1 MANIGPTSAF
11 YNVETSV
18 TRSQIEINKSL
29 ERIATGK
36 QIANLGDG
44 AAVANMVDEFRLDFV
59 GTKAGIKS
67 AAVVMGYLE
76 TGMRVLNSAGTL
88 LSRLQELA
96 VLGASDLNTTQDHEA
111 VNTEA
116 EAIAQEFNRL
126 MSNNSYKGKNI
137 FVDTTGSE
145 HLSMGSQNSAMTF
158 GIGKIDYSNLFGT
171 ARSVEE
177 GLPNAGQVVNLTSLP
192 SDAVLSA
199 LIELETK
206 IAEQYLEVA
215 VSSNLAQEDNLSLNN
230 TANVTI
236 DENNVI
242 SYNFNHA
249 DHGNVSIEIGEIDP
263 TSDGSQGVLKINFY
277 DDATIPDSGNL
288 VNGDFESGTSSAFG
302 VPTEV
307 YSNAGFEHRVGMVN
321 TFEVQNAGNGYVEF
335 NDTLSTLL
343 TRGSNTYSIS
353 FDSNGAGTGFRAN
366 VLVADDGS
374 LSIAE
379 VLDKGQGYS
388 IGEILTVAQDARGIA
403 LAGSDFSI
411 SITSTL
417 SSNDTDPGRNADNI
431 HEVTQP
437 NFQSVTYTVENG
449 PDGRYD
455 WGESYIEGTAQKIA
469 TNDGTGNITNYIH
482 AVAGNYASD
491 IVTIDGVAQ
500 PLFTDVYENDDV
512 AAGVLIVEN
521 FIPTFAQ
528 DDAILEQVSVADYVA
543 NTGGNNNG
551 TETAFYAINPVDG
564 QRVTTNWTYDE
575 YTTGVSDGSIISTGA
590 TVTQQISGVTNILAD
605 DYDGGGPQFIDT
617 PNFGIG
623 VIAVGDELPTDN
635 VVYNLE
641 NSSGIYDW
649 GGGSYTN
656 GSIVKDPTGSDF
668 TINIRH
674 AVDGVYTFDV
684 SGTDFDPAD
693 LNYSAGDE
701 ALEFVTWADQFDP
714 DNPPVGSTVYRTDI
728 RHDADGTY
736 TFDVSGSDFN
746 PADLNYSAGDDRLE
760 FFAWADQFDPDS
772 PPAGSTVYRTDIRHV
787 ADGTYTFD
795 VSGTDFNPADLNY
808 SAGDDPLEFV
818 TWADQFDPD
827 NPPAGSTVYRTNNR
841 HDADGAYTFDVS
853 GTNFNPVGLNYNAG
867 DVRLE
872 FVTWADQFDPD
883 NPPAGSIVYRTDD
896 ELATPAFFTRAEEAT
911 PAFFTRAEEATPEFF
926 TRTEEATPLF
936 FTRAEEATPEFFT
949 RIDDALAAPEFFTRS
964 AGTVSYSNSVSHYE
978 RPVITDYDRQEITG
992 YSREEIAF
1000 YTRNKQLRTA
1010 INTSGQVE
1018 KYLGE
1023 SRITNNPDGSLIRAH
1038 VGWERDNQVY
1048 INNWTTYDDRVEFG
1062 SNFEI
1067 YDTDGTYAWNGDGS
1081 GFDPEE
1087 VPEISIPTPT
1097 LDQMAKPNY
1106 GTFTRLDG
1114 SPGNPAVRN
1123 RDDAVNVPVLQSG
1136 GEDVRD
1142 YSDTFSLDT
1151 PDVPVGL
1158 VSDDTIT
1165 HPFSGTAMELFT
1177 GKLKFEDSAA
1187 FGIYHGPAIVS
1198 DQFRAE
1204 EGQVLR
1210 LNYNAAGDV
1219 DDYHVAGYIYE
1230 VDPNTGNPVLDANG
1244 DAKIMMALNETGTVE
1259 LDGRASVDIEADGDY
1274 RFVFIV
1280 GTFDKTGGLAAGA
1293 SMRIDNIV
1301 AEFKYS
1307 VDEEAVAALLQAVNY
1322 SNDDIV
1328 SNETSAITS
1337 TLTNSNGSLS
1347 KGEIVAHLEG
1357 SDDSDE
1363 ADGPITVAATLL
1375 SALNENENEGEGI
1388 ITSTTEEVKTGLLTS
1403 KIDRVQRM
1411 LNKAREQ
1418 AGSQYSALESLV
1430 ISTTDLTAEYESKYK
1445 ELYNVNLSDE
1455 TALLAKRQM
1464 LAQSANAFLAQAGEG
1479 QQHLLKLLK
1488 DTQKSNT
1495 PTY

>member
-728 RHDADGTY
+728 RHDADGAY
-736 TFDVSGSDFN
+736 TFDVSGS
-746 PADLNYSAGDDRLE
+746 
-760 FFAWADQFDPDS
+760 
-772 PPAGSTVYRTDIRHV
+772 
-787 ADGTYTFD
+787 
-795 VSGTDFNPADLNY
+795 DFNPADLNY

-872 FVTWADQFDPD
+872 FVAWADQFDPD